1 MSSLAGPGQ
10 EPINRALPMADLS
23 GVDAA
28 LPQGDEAL
36 REALKKVR
44 AADVGRD
51 LSRRSVEQSHRLV
64 CATDERSAALMLRS
78 AHPVVAA
85 NVLSRCA
92 PEHSVRVLEF
102 LPINKQM
109 AILNHFQPDARDKV
123 HADLDATDRR
133 NIQKLL
139 ALSPSAVGR
148 FATPKVWRAERTAR
162 VRDALALLRADD
174 GAIEVAQNLYVT
186 DNDRLVG
193 VAPLRRV
200 AIADPDATVES
211 IMTDDVLSLAEE
223 TDVGDAAEIIRTHN
237 FLSLPIVD
245 ENQRLVGAVRVDDLL
260 DAAMSQLGTGFLNQ
274 GGVAGK
280 IASQVPYFQ
289 APLWRAVRSRIT
301 WLVLLF
307 VAETATGT
315 VLRHFED
322 ALSKVVALSFFIPLL
337 IGTGGNA
344 GSQTVSTVIRALAL
358 GEVRTRD
365 AARIVLKELST
376 GILLGLLLG
385 GIAFGRALLWG
396 VTTDLATCVGLTVLI
411 VCTWANTVGALIPVA
426 AEAVGIDPTV
436 VSAPLITTLVDASG
450 LFIYLSVAKLLIAQ
464 LHGG

>member
-1 MSSLAGPGQ
+1 MSSLAGPEE
-10 EPINRALPMADLS
+10 EPINRALPVADLS
-23 GVDAA
+23 GIDAA
-28 LPQGDEAL
+28 LPRGEEAL

-51 LSRRSVEQSHRLV
+51 LSRRSLENSHRLV
-64 CATDERSAALMLRS
+64 CATDDRSAALMLRS

-92 PEHSVRVLEF
+92 PDHSVRVLEF
-102 LPINKQM
+102 LPINKQL
-109 AILNHFQPDARDKV
+109 AILNHFQPDARDRV
-123 HADLDATDRR
+123 HADLDASDRR
-133 NIQKLL
+133 DIQKLL

-148 FATPKVWRAERTAR
+148 FATPKVWRVARTAT
-162 VRDALALLRADD
+162 VRDAMASLRSNEAEID
-174 GAIEVAQNLYVT
+174 VAQNLYVT
-186 DNDRLVG
+186 DGDQLVG

-211 IMTDDVLSLAEE
+211 IMTADVLALSEE
-223 TDVGDAAEIIRTHN
+223 TEVGDAAEIIRTHN
-237 FLSLPIVD
+237 FLSLPVVD
-245 ENQRLVGAVRVDDLL
+245 ENRRLVGAVRVDDLL
-260 DAAMSQLGTGFLNQ
+260 DAALSELGTGFLNQ

-280 IASQVPYFQ
+280 IASKLPYFQ
-289 APLWRAVRSRIT
+289 APMWRAVRSRIT

-322 ALSKVVALSFFIPLL
+322 ELAKVVALSFFIPLL

-358 GEVRTRD
+358 GEIRARD
-365 AARIVLKELST
+365 TLRVLLKELST
-376 GILLGLLLG
+376 GLLLGLLLG

-396 VTTDLATCVGLTVLI
+396 VHTDLATCVGLTVLI

-426 AEAVGIDPTV
+426 ADAVGIDPTV

>member
-1 MSSLAGPGQ
+1 MSSLAGP
-10 EPINRALPMADLS
+10 EEKPINRALPMADLS

-85 NVLSRCA
+85 HVLSRCA
-92 PEHSVRVLEF
+92 PDHSVRVLEF

-123 HADLDATDRR
+123 HADLDASDRR

-139 ALSPSAVGR
+139 GLSPSAVGR

-162 VRDALALLRADD
+162 VREALALLRSDD

-186 DNDRLVG
+186 EKDKLVG

-200 AIADPDATVES
+200 AISDPDATVES

-245 ENQRLVGAVRVDDLL
+245 KEGRLVGAVRVDDLL
-260 DAAMSQLGTGFLNQ
+260 DAAMSQLGTGFLNCASA
-274 GGVAGK
+274 VSRGK
-280 IASQVPYFQ
+280 
-289 APLWRAVRSRIT
+289 RSRRKFPIFRRRCGAACAAAASPG
-301 WLVLLF
+301 WCCCSWPRPRP
-307 VAETATGT
+307 APCCAT
-315 VLRHFED
+315 
-322 ALSKVVALSFFIPLL
+322 S
-337 IGTGGNA
+337 
-344 GSQTVSTVIRALAL
+344 
-358 GEVRTRD
+358 RTRCPRWWRCRSSSRCSL
-365 AARIVLKELST
+365 ARAGT
-376 GILLGLLLG
+376 P
-385 GIAFGRALLWG
+385 ARRR
-396 VTTDLATCVGLTVLI
+396 CRR
-411 VCTWANTVGALIPVA
+411 
-426 AEAVGIDPTV
+426 
-436 VSAPLITTLVDASG
+436 
-450 LFIYLSVAKLLIAQ
+450 
-464 LHGG
+464 